1 MRARGIIVKYKYRKI
16 QRPRFREIT
25 SLLYY
30 YVSLPLPLYYYV
42 SLPDN
47 ERVIYMARLFSH
59 RRKYIACSSQ
69 DLFAYSESLQHP
81 TIAIL
86 LIQILNYFRPLG
98 SVHLLQSN
106 QRFQAIEFVNRHVSE
121 KL

>member
-25 SLLYY
+25 
-30 YVSLPLPLYYYV
+30 

-106 QRFQAIEFVNRHVSE
+106 QRFQAIELKKNLINRHVSE

>member
-1 MRARGIIVKYKYRKI
+1 MRARGIIVKYNYTRI

-25 SLLYY
+25 
-30 YVSLPLPLYYYV
+30 

-47 ERVIYMARLFSH
+47 ERVIYMARLFNH
-59 RRKYIACSSQ
+59 RPKYIACSSQ

-86 LIQILNYFRPLG
+86 LIQILNYFRPF
-98 SVHLLQSN
+98 SNVHLLQSKEG
-106 QRFQAIEFVNRHVSE
+106 FQAIEFVNRHVSE

>member
-1 MRARGIIVKYKYRKI
+1 MRARGIIVKYNYTRI

-25 SLLYY
+25 SL
-30 YVSLPLPLYYYV
+30 
-42 SLPDN
+42 PDN
-47 ERVIYMARLFSH
+47 ERVIYMACIFNH

-86 LIQILNYFRPLG
+86 LIQILNYFRPF
-98 SVHLLQSN
+98 SNVHLLQSKE
-106 QRFQAIEFVNRHVSE
+106 RFQAIEFVNRYVSE